1 MKKSLFLTL
10 GLWLII
16 NFALF
21 SQDILINSSHQG
33 PVNKLYYDDNRD
45 LLFSGGEDGSVLIWD
60 TEKREIVF
68 RVQISYLP
76 VKMFAVHPK
85 KTQLAVVES
94 DQLKTFRLSFWDWEK
109 GSRLFLR
116 DLDELPLFIT
126 YSPKGKY
133 LLYAR
138 QEYNSLVLLNPKT
151 GRELNLLKKGS
162 GIVPFAVI
170 SGVISG
176 KENNIMTYQPS
187 GLITYL
193 EISSG
198 KILKRV
204 KTLPDLSAIK
214 IFPDNLYI
222 AASTG
227 ESLVVVD
234 LLTGTVKSR
243 AAISE
248 ITAISISGQG
258 NEVACIGR
266 EGGESRLT
274 KWYFNR
280 RDLHSVSVPEI
291 KSFTNLNALTF
302 ADRHL
307 FLAGREGSISYL
319 NRQNQYEALAENQLM
334 EISSLALAQNHLAI
348 AGSGDIF
355 LFSAELLFANLITG
369 RSLDNK
375 SFLRQKRIINPFS
388 GESGVDFSDEGRLF
402 IWAKGNEQGG
412 IISLDPDTG
421 LQRTI
426 HSDFSSAL
434 LYFDAVAQGIITI
447 EKSGMAQI
455 LDGDSYWKLFQ
466 YWAPGMDKLIY
477 GGDGTLLGAK
487 SSVSELSSPLL
498 MINQETGETV
508 PIADTRLFVFELLY
522 DRAGKRLFS
531 LGIERDGNSYIT
543 QLKQHSGADFKKMQL
558 LYSYPGEDLNACMAL
573 DHSAL
578 YVALSDKPVSQWNG
592 YRFIELERSGHKPVK
607 LYARDRVL
615 LSLNSNSTLTL
626 WDTRSRR
633 IILNFYIFK
642 DGEWAAF
649 FRNGSLY
656 TSSDGKKYL
665 TDTANRA
672 PDYSGFF

>member
-21 SQDILINSSHQG
+21 SQDVLINSSHRG
-33 PVNKLYYDDNRD
+33 PVNKLYYDDNRN

-68 RVQISYLP
+68 RVQISHLP
-76 VKMFAVHPK
+76 VKMFAVHPE

-109 GSRLFLR
+109 GTRLFLR

-133 LLYAR
+133 LLYTR

-170 SGVISG
+170 SGN
-176 KENNIMTYQPS
+176 ERNIMTYQPA

-214 IFPDNLYI
+214 IFPDNLHI

-227 ESLVVVD
+227 EFLVVVD

-243 AAISE
+243 EAISE

-258 NEVACIGR
+258 NEVASICR

-280 RDLHSVSVPEI
+280 RDLYSVSVPEI
-291 KSFTNLNALTF
+291 NFFTNLNALTF

-307 FLAGREGSISYL
+307 FLAGREGNISYL
-319 NRQNQYEALAENQLM
+319 NRQNQYETLAENQLM

-348 AGSGDIF
+348 AGSGNIF

-369 RSLDNK
+369 RSLDSK

-402 IWAKGNEQGG
+402 FWAKGNERGG

-426 HSDFSSAL
+426 HSDFNSAL
-434 LYFDAVAQGIITI
+434 LYFEAAAQGIITV

-531 LGIERDGNSYIT
+531 LGIERDGDSYIT

-592 YRFIELERSGHKPVK
+592 YRFIELERSSHQPVK
-607 LYARDRVL
+607 LYTQDRAL
-615 LSLNSNSTLTL
+615 LSLNSDSTLTL

-656 TSSDGKKYL
+656 TSSGGKKYL

>member
-1 MKKSLFLTL
+1 M
-10 GLWLII
+10 I

-21 SQDILINSSHQG
+21 SQDVLINSSHQG
-33 PVNKLYYDDNRD
+33 AVNKLYYDDNRD
-45 LLFSGGEDGSVLIWD
+45 LLFSSGEDGSVLIWD
-60 TEKREIVF
+60 TEKRELVS
-68 RVQISYLP
+68 RVQISHLP
-76 VKMFAVHPK
+76 VKMFAVHPE

-94 DQLKTFRLSFWDWEK
+94 DQLKTFRLSIWDWEK
-109 GSRLFLR
+109 SSRLFLR
-116 DLDELPLFIT
+116 DLAELPLFIT

-151 GRELNLLKKGS
+151 GRELNLLKNGS

-170 SGVISG
+170 SGN
-176 KENNIMTYQPS
+176 ERNIMTYQPS

-198 KILKRV
+198 RILKRV
-204 KTLPDLSAIK
+204 KTLPDLVAIK

-234 LLTGTVKSR
+234 LLTGKVKSR
-243 AAISE
+243 AAVSE
-248 ITAISISGQG
+248 ITDIGISGQG
-258 NEVACIGR
+258 NEVACICR

-280 RDLHSVSVPEI
+280 RDLYSVSVPEI
-291 KSFTNLNALTF
+291 KAFTNLKALTF
-302 ADRHL
+302 ADRYL
-307 FLAGREGSISYL
+307 FLADREGAISYL
-319 NRQNQYEALAENQLM
+319 NRRNQYEVLAENQLM
-334 EISSLALAQNHLAI
+334 EISSLALAQNQLAV
-348 AGSGDIF
+348 AGPGNIF
-355 LFSAELLFANLITG
+355 LFSAESLFAHLLSG
-369 RSLDNK
+369 RSLADK

-388 GESGVDFSDEGRLF
+388 GESGVEISDEGRLF
-402 IWAKGNEQGG
+402 FWAKGNEQGG
-412 IISLDPDTG
+412 IISSDPDTG

-426 HSDFSSAL
+426 YSDFSSAL
-434 LYFDAVAQGIITI
+434 LYFEAAAQGIITV

-455 LDGDSYWKLFQ
+455 LDGDSYRKLFQ
-466 YWAPGMDKLIY
+466 YWAPGMNKLIY
-477 GGDGTLLGAK
+477 SGNKTLLGAK

-522 DRAGKRLFS
+522 DRDAKRLFS
-531 LGIERDGNSYIT
+531 LGIERDGDGYIT
-543 QLKQHSGADFKKMQL
+543 QLKQHSGTDFKKMQL
-558 LYSYPGEDLNACMAL
+558 LYSYSGEDLSACMAL
-573 DHSAL
+573 DHSTL
-578 YVALSDKPVSQWNG
+578 YVALNDRPVSQWNG
-592 YRFIELERSGHKPVK
+592 YRFIELERSSHKPVK
-607 LYARDRVL
+607 LFTQDRVL
-615 LSLNSNSTLTL
+615 LSLNSDSTLTL

-649 FRNGSLY
+649 FRNGLIY
-656 TSSDGKKYL
+656 TSSGGKKYL

>member
-1 MKKSLFLTL
+1 LKKSLFLTL

-68 RVQISYLP
+68 RMQISYLP

>member
-1 MKKSLFLTL
+1 LKKGLFLTL
-10 GLWLII
+10 GLWLMI
-16 NFALF
+16 NIALF
-21 SQDILINSSHQG
+21 SQDVLINSGHQG
-33 PVNKLYYDDNRD
+33 PVNKLYYDDTRN
-45 LLFSGGEDGSVLIWD
+45 LLFSSGEDGSLLIWN

-68 RVQISYLP
+68 RVQISHLP
-76 VKMFAVHPK
+76 VKMFAVHPE

-94 DQLKTFRLSFWDWEK
+94 DQLKTFRISFWDWEK

-116 DLDELPLFIT
+116 DLDELPLFIS

-138 QEYNSLVLLNPKT
+138 QEYNSPVLLNPET
-151 GRELNLLKKGS
+151 GKEFSLLKKGS

-170 SGVISG
+170 SGN
-176 KENNIMTYQPS
+176 ERNIMTYQPS

-198 KILKRV
+198 RVLKKV
-204 KTLPDLSAIK
+204 KTLPDLGAIK
-214 IFPDNLYI
+214 IFPDNLHI

-258 NEVACIGR
+258 NEVACICR

-274 KWYFNR
+274 KWYFNGR
-280 RDLHSVSVPEI
+280 NLYSVSVPEI
-291 KSFTNLNALTF
+291 KAFTNLNALTF
-302 ADRHL
+302 ADNYL
-307 FLAGREGSISYL
+307 FLAGREGTISYL
-319 NRQNQYEALAENQLM
+319 NRLNQYEVLAENQLM
-334 EISSLALAQNHLAI
+334 EISSLAMAQNHLAV

-355 LFSAELLFANLITG
+355 LFSAEFLFANLLSG
-369 RSLDNK
+369 RSLADK
-375 SFLRQKRIINPFS
+375 SFIRQKRIINPFS
-388 GESGVDFSDEGRLF
+388 GASGVEISDDGRLF
-402 IWAKGNEQGG
+402 FWAKGNEQGS
-412 IISLDPDTG
+412 IILSDPDTG

-426 HSDFSSAL
+426 YSDFSSAL
-434 LYFDAVAQGIITI
+434 LYFEADAQGIITV
-447 EKSGMAQI
+447 EKNGMAQVF
-455 LDGDSYWKLFQ
+455 DGDSFRKLFQ
-466 YWAPGMDKLIY
+466 YWAPGMNKLIY
-477 GGDGTLLGAK
+477 GGNRTLLGAK

-522 DRAGKRLFS
+522 DRSAKRLFS
-531 LGIERDGNSYIT
+531 LGIERDGDGYIT

-558 LYSYPGEDLNACMAL
+558 LYSYAGEDLSACMAL
-573 DHSAL
+573 DNNAL
-578 YVALSDKPVSQWNG
+578 YVALNNRAVSQWNG
-592 YRFIELERSGHKPVK
+592 YRFIELERSSHKPVK
-607 LYARDRVL
+607 LFIRDRAL
-615 LSLNSNSTLTL
+615 LSLNSDSTLTL

-633 IILNFYIFK
+633 IVLNFYIFK

-649 FRNGSLY
+649 FRNGSIY
-656 TSSDGKKYL
+656 SSSGGKKYL

-672 PDYSGFF
+672 LDYSGFY